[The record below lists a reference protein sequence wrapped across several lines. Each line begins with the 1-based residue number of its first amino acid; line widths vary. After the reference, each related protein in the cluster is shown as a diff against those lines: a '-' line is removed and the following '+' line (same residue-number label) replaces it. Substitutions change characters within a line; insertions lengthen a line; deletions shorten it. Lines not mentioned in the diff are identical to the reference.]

1 MEERP
6 ENYVD
11 FSVKYND
18 WVAIKRISIDEKITP
33 EEVVYNLA
41 SIESSIDSKI
51 YKFLGIDIDSIDSL
65 AKNIAKQSGTGY
77 KGLPKLASLID
88 TKQVKDSLSKACK
101 TQVVVP
107 FARSYLLNKSL
118 KYMKLSSNI
127 ELPTMLKAFPELKT
141 KYKYKA
147 PKGKKFY

>member
-1 MEERP
+1 MDGKP
-6 ENYVD
+6 DNYID

-18 WVAIKRISIDEKITP
+18 WVAIKRLSIDDKVTP

-41 SIESSIDSKI
+41 SIESSIDSKV
-51 YKFLGIDIDSIDSL
+51 YKFLGIDINSIDSL
-65 AKNIAKQSGTGY
+65 AKNLAKQSGSGY

-107 FARSYLLNKSL
+107 FAKSYLLDKSL
-118 KYMKLSSNI
+118 KYMKLSADI
-127 ELPTMLKAFPELKT
+127 ELPTMLKAFPDLKAR
-141 KYKYKA
+141 YKYKA
-147 PKGKKFY
+147 PKSKILK